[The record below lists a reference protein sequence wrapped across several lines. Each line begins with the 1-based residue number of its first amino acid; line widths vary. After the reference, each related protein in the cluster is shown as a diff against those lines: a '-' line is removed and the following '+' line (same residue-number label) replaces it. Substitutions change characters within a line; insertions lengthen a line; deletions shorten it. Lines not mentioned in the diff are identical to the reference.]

1 MSDELEI
8 YEGDKYKQ
16 KDEEL
21 DLREEDKG
29 GGISPSYLEYPEPG
43 RITEPK
49 EVKSPRRG
57 ISSPSAGVLES
68 EPIVPRDI
76 HHAKKIGL
84 LVMSYY
90 KVPPNTALIIS
101 GGRRGTR
108 VVTGSSTFVYPTEI
122 AKELS
127 LEIMAVDVFEEHIR
141 TKDAIPLDI
150 DAVVQFKVND
160 AEESIKIAAQSF
172 LDRPLRDIANMVREV
187 LKGHLRDICASIDT
201 EDIFFNRE
209 QLQQTVA
216 EVSEPDLKKLG
227 FTIKVF
233 VIKDIGDPTGFFDYI
248 ATRKTVEEWRG
259 AVHATAEARREA
271 QIKVAETYQEAEE
284 RKAGALAKAKESWK
298 NTNVQVAEFDE
309 QVATKRAQ
317 ADMAGPIETE
327 RKKIEL
333 TEQMKSVRQLEGEAE
348 QAYTIESA
356 KGEAEAK
363 RLIGRGTADAEQAI
377 AAAYSELDESALVM
391 NIIKKLPTIVREAA
405 APMSQIKDARF
416 IQIGGDGEKGG
427 MASPFV
433 NTIQQVISSVL
444 PLFAIY
450 GVDLK
455 GMLGGKGELS
465 EEGAQKLTKAWSELD
480 PEAQKNIANE
490 VLTKVDK
497 EALQEILTK
506 GVETEKT

>member
-8 YEGDKYKQ
+8 YEGYKYKQ

-29 GGISPSYLEYPEPG
+29 GGISPTYLEYPEPG

-49 EVKSPRRG
+49 EVKSPRMG
-57 ISSPSAGVLES
+57 ISRPSVGVLES

-84 LVMSYY
+84 LFMSYY

-150 DAVVQFKVND
+150 DAVVQFKVGD
-160 AEESIKIAAQSF
+160 AEELIKIAARSF

-187 LKGHLRDICASIDT
+187 LKGHLRDICASIGT
-201 EDIFFNRE
+201 KDIYFNRE
-209 QLQQTVA
+209 RLQKEVA
-216 EVSEPDLKKLG
+216 DASEPDLRKLG

-233 VIKDIGDPTGFFDYI
+233 VIKDIGDPTGFFDYL
-248 ATRKTVEEWRG
+248 ATEKTVEEWRG
-259 AVHATAEARREA
+259 AVFATAEARREA
-271 QIKVAETYQEAEE
+271 QIKVADTYQEAEE
-284 RKAGALAKAKESWK
+284 RKAGALAKSKEYWK
-298 NTNVQVAEFDE
+298 DTNVLMAEFDE
-309 QVATKRAQ
+309 EVAIKRAQ

-333 TEQMKSVRQLEGEAE
+333 TEQIKSVKQLEGEAE
-348 QAYTIESA
+348 QVYTIESA
-356 KGEAEAK
+356 RGEAEAK
-363 RLIGRGTADAEQAI
+363 RLIGEGTAKAEHAI
-377 AAAYSELDESALVM
+377 AQAYSELDESGLVM
-391 NIIKKLPTIVREAA
+391 NIIKELPTIVGEAA
-405 APMSQIKDARF
+405 APLNQLKDF
-416 IQIGGDGEKGG
+416 KVIQVGDGGQGG
-427 MASPFV
+427 AASPVV
-433 NTIQQVISSVL
+433 NTIQQIIASVL
-444 PLFAIY
+444 PLFATWGI
-450 GVDLK
+450 DLK

-465 EEGAQKLTKAWSELD
+465 EEGMHNLANAWSELD
-480 PEAQKNIANE
+480 PKKQQDLAKEL
-490 VLTKVDK
+490 LTKVDK

-506 GVETEKT
+506 GVETEKA